1 MINGIRG
8 ETVQELIF
16 KTRLDELTKAAEG
29 MKQLFDCRGKTIEYY
44 SNRVEELEKAN
55 KELENKLRIKTNML
69 KATENKV
76 EELSEKLERS
86 DKLIDAVQIAYKL
99 LTQQETQNDTAKW
112 EDCSNG
118 WMCSACLRTS
128 TFDYCKCP
136 YCGKTMANGTKEQE

>member
-1 MINGIRG
+1 M
-8 ETVQELIF
+8 QEQIF

-29 MKQLFDCRGKTIEYY
+29 MKHLFDCRGKTIEYY
-44 SNRVEELEKAN
+44 SDRVEKLEKAN
-55 KELENKLRIKTNML
+55 EELKNQLRIKTNML
-69 KATENKV
+69 RATESRV

-128 TFDYCKCP
+128 TFDYYKCP
-136 YCGKTMANGTKEQE
+136 HCGKTMMNGTKEQNENE